1 MACVVSRWLP
11 ASPVFIYHLFNA
23 MKSLKNILKRGNNK
37 HSRKQ
42 QNAFGPSPAA
52 SMASI
57 STASSSQNPS
67 TPPPGAIYETRGIFR
82 TLEPVWYYN
91 VSLTGSLQSNLQTED
106 EISNWI
112 RFEDQCQYV
121 LESSYNR
128 HHQSCQLNHPS
139 LGPCVIEFHPKP
151 KPKVSTTVKQRPVT
165 MMMMSPAPSKTEL
178 ETEPLP
184 PRPLILGQNV
194 RRIVAPVWWYE
205 QDSLDGSKGMCRFD
219 YKNQARLEA
228 LSDDERTK
236 FTLTDTAFPCPFTVV
251 LDNGKSR
258 DQKEE
263 MRGFMHIEIIA
274 RDTYFYQSQISP
286 ILVNAMND
294 KTAAAADFMY
304 SDDDPWLVG
313 GEPLVRRFSI

>member
-1 MACVVSRWLP
+1 
-11 ASPVFIYHLFNA
+11 
-23 MKSLKNILKRGNNK
+23 MKSLKNILKRGKKSTKK
-37 HSRKQ
+37 H

-57 STASSSQNPS
+57 STATSSQYPR
-67 TPPPGAIYETRGIFR
+67 TPPPAAIYETRGIFR

-91 VSLTGSLQSNLQTED
+91 VSFTGHAQNQLNED
-106 EISNWI
+106 DTSNWI
-112 RFEDQCQYV
+112 RFEDHCQYV

-139 LGPCVIEFHPKP
+139 LGPCVIEFHSQPKP
-151 KPKVSTTVKQRPVT
+151 KASTARQRPVT
-165 MMMMSPAPSKTEL
+165 MMMMSSAPNKTEL
-178 ETEPLP
+178 HEAAGPLP
-184 PRPLILGQNV
+184 PRSLILGHNV
-194 RRIVAPVWWYE
+194 RRVVAPVWWYE

-236 FTLTDTAFPCPFTVV
+236 FTLTDAAFPCPFTVV
-251 LDNGKSR
+251 LDNRKSR

-274 RDTYFYQSQISP
+274 RDAYFYQPQASP
-286 ILVNAMND
+286 LLLNATSD
-294 KTAAAADFMY
+294 KMAADIMY
-304 SDDDPWLVG
+304 SDDDPWLAG